1 MADDT
6 AVEPIRVLWLTPAVG
21 GIGVASFL
29 SDASHEV
36 STSLLP
42 RLLLNMGAGPA
53 ALGVIEG
60 VSDGL
65 AGLARLAGG
74 PLADDPGRRR
84 AIAVGG
90 YATTAVL
97 TSLTGAVNSPVQV
110 GALRGGAWAA
120 RGVRVPARNAL
131 LADVTPPAAYGRAF
145 GFERAMDNL
154 GAIVGPLLALLLVAV
169 VGTRTAIG
177 LAVIPGLLAA
187 VAVAYAI
194 RHAPPLAPRSGHRLR
209 LVVGPLLHGRL
220 GRLLV
225 GVTAFELGNPA
236 ATLLILRATALLG
249 PGRSTDSA
257 TKTALALYLL
267 YNLTASIVSL
277 LAGRAGDRHG
287 PARVLILGVLVS
299 GAAYALFAMG
309 VRGVV
314 VLGVA
319 FMLGGASVGLVET
332 AESAAVA
339 AAAPEDLRGS
349 AFGLLAVVQSGG
361 NLVASSVT
369 GVLWAAFSPAVAFT
383 YLATCMAGAIVVL
396 LRMARQR
403 P

>member
-299 GAAYALFAMG
+299 GAAYALFT
-309 VRGVV
+309 R
-314 VLGVA
+314 
-319 FMLGGASVGLVET
+319 
-332 AESAAVA
+332 AVA
-339 AAAPEDLRGS
+339 TSSRARSPVSSGRRSRLQSPSPTSPRAWPGRSSSCCAWPENGPSPVLSAVIDL
-349 AFGLLAVVQSGG
+349 
-361 NLVASSVT
+361 
-369 GVLWAAFSPAVAFT
+369 W
-383 YLATCMAGAIVVL
+383 
-396 LRMARQR
+396 RQ
-403 P
+403 